1 MAPSRLKLTITV
13 MSIGSACD
21 SGGGLQ
27 QECSRTK
34 MSFSVSSCTG
44 CAVTGAIEA
53 GHNSSAANQ
62 RSGLL
67 RGVAMDHLMSEAT
80 CTFTILSASV
90 TWPPDDPGGA
100 FCNLSTTSM

>member
-1 MAPSRLKLTITV
+1 MTPSRLKLTTTV

-34 MSFSVSSCTG
+34 MSFSVSSCAG
-44 CAVTGAIEA
+44 CAAAGAIDA

-67 RGVAMDHLMSEAT
+67 RNVTMTYLMSEAT
-80 CTFTILSASV
+80 CTFTILSGSV

-100 FCNLSTTSM
+100 FFNLST